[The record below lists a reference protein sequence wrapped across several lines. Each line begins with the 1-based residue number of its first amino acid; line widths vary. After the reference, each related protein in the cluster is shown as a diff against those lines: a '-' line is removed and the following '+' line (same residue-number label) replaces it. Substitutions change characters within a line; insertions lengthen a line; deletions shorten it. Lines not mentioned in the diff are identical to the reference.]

1 MKLSEIFEEIQLKE
15 NEVAEFPLDFL
26 APGVKKDYWAFSH
39 IDKCEGDFIN
49 IPLTLTEK
57 DHKEKL
63 AGQLLL
69 VAATDRNILVYDNSF
84 PWEIDKEYIRGQ
96 NYVTLLNKLPILM
109 KTVMRKNGKGEITDL
124 FIDEKTKIDRYYE
137 EEIFHEDIS
146 IKINGIDHDLYN
158 YLLGYFFNDL
168 KGHVPYGRYN
178 LCIGID
184 LNLNDSFVQP
194 TCENKYG
201 LAILDNRKVLL
212 GCY

>member
-84 PWEIDKEYIRGQ
+84 RWEIDKEYIRGQ

-109 KTVMRKNGKGEITDL
+109 KTVMRKNGKGEMTDL
-124 FIDEKTKIDRYYE
+124 FIDENVNIDKIFYE
-137 EEIFHEDIS
+137 DTS
-146 IKINGIDHDLYN
+146 LKINKVDHDLYN
-158 YLLGYFFNDL
+158 YLLGYYFNDL
-168 KGHVPYGRYN
+168 KRDVPDSRYN
-178 LCIGID
+178 LCIGVD

-194 TCENKYG
+194 IRENKYG
-201 LAILDNRKVLL
+201 LAVLDNRKVLL